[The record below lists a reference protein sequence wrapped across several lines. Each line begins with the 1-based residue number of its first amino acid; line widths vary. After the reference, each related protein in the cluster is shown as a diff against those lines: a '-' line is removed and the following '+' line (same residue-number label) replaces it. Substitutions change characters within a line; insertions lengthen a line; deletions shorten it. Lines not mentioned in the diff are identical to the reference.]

1 MKIGFF
7 GFGNLARALAG
18 GMVKGGAVPAENIFV
33 CDMSDAAQTE
43 ARARGHNIAKSVSEL
58 FANCDAVAMTIKP
71 KIFRAL
77 SDELCALDTANKLV
91 FSPMAAV
98 RIDELKTVFSCPV
111 MRIMP
116 TIAST
121 DCRDILGYATDGR
134 GDFTPIIKLLETL
147 GTAMELDENSLDRLT
162 VTASCGLG
170 FAAHIMETYRVR
182 CTEQGFSDEEAAKIT
197 AAMFSYAAEF
207 GTKEGGFA
215 GLESRVATK
224 GGVTEAGN
232 LAMHDRLYEAIG
244 KAFSA
249 ACGIMGM
256 TDKK

>member
-1 MKIGFF
+1 MNLGFF
-7 GFGNLARALAG
+7 GFGNLARALDG
-18 GMVKGGAVPAENIFV
+18 GMIKGGKIAPESIWV
-33 CDMSDAAQTE
+33 CDMSEAAQSE
-43 ARARGHNIAKSVSEL
+43 AVSRGHNIAADVTEL
-58 FANCDAVAMTIKP
+58 FANCDIIAMTIKP

-77 SDELCALDTANKLV
+77 ADELRALDSSNKLI

-98 RIDELKTVFSCPV
+98 SIAELKAVFSCPV

-121 DCRDILGYATDGR
+121 DCRDIIGYTTDR
-134 GDFTPIIKLLETL
+134 EGDFAPILELLNSL
-147 GTAMELDENSLDRLT
+147 GEIMELDEDSLGRLT

-170 FAAHIMETYRVR
+170 FAAHIMETYRIR
-182 CTEQGFSDEEAAKIT
+182 CIEQGFSDEEAAKIT

-232 LAMHDRLYEAIG
+232 LAMNDELYSAVG

-249 ACGIMGM
+249 ACSIMGM
-256 TDKK
+256 TEKK